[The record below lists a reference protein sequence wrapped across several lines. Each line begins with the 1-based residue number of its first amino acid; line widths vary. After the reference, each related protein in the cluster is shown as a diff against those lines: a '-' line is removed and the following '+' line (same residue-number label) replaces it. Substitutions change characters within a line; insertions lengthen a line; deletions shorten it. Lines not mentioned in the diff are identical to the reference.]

1 MFLNM
6 RTLLTGGLG
15 LIGSSLANRLTEEV
29 VIVSRSKNH
38 EERLTNKSAKILL
51 KDLLSLEKKDIAGF
65 DTIYH
70 FASTVDN
77 YHVLTNP
84 YIDMETN
91 IKGIIH
97 LLELLKDLPKKPKII
112 FPSTFFVYG
121 NEYDR
126 TKKPINEE
134 SKTEPLALYPATKL
148 CAESII
154 KLYSRLYCIPYIITR
169 FTNVFS
175 EHEDYDNKKKGV
187 LNYMIMQALKGET
200 LNVYKGGNFFRDYIY
215 LEDVLDAIQFLEKK
229 VTNDLFLV
237 GYGESTWFKD
247 LIEHIHN
254 LAGNKSK
261 IAEIE
266 TPFFHSVVGI
276 GNFEADTSK
285 INKLGWKA
293 KVDYKEGIRRVIEKY
308 KQLI

>member
-1 MFLNM
+1 M
-6 RTLLTGGLG
+6 RSLVTGGFG

-38 EERLTNKSAKILL
+38 EERLTNKSAKIIL
-51 KDLLSLEKKDIAGF
+51 KDLLSLEKKDVVGF

-91 IKGIIH
+91 IKGVIH
-97 LLELLKDLPKKPKII
+97 LLELFKDLPKKPKII

-126 TKKPINEE
+126 TKKPINED

-154 KLYSRLYCIPYIITR
+154 KLYSRLYGIPYVITR
-169 FTNVFS
+169 FTNVYS

-187 LNYMIMQALKGET
+187 LNYLIMQALKGET
-200 LNVYKGGNFFRDYIY
+200 LNVYKGGNFIRDYIY

-237 GYGESTWFKD
+237 GYGKTIQFKD

-254 LAGNKSK
+254 LTGNKSK
-261 IAEIE
+261 IEEIE
-266 TPFFHSVVGI
+266 VPFFHSVVGI

-285 INKLGWKA
+285 IKKLGWKA
-293 KVDYKEGIRRVIEKY
+293 KVDHKEGIRRVVEKY

>member
-1 MFLNM
+1 MQSLI
-6 RTLLTGGLG
+6 TGGLG
-15 LIGSSLANRLTEEV
+15 LIGSRLANRLGGQVT
-29 VIVSRSKNH
+29 IITRSKNH
-38 EERLTNKSAKILL
+38 QDRLANKSVNIIFKNLL
-51 KDLLSLEKKDIAGF
+51 DLTKNDVDGF

-91 IKGIIH
+91 IKGTIH
-97 LLELLKDLPKKPKII
+97 LLELLKDLQKKPKII

-154 KLYSRLYCIPYIITR
+154 KLYSRLYGIPYIITR

-175 EHEDYDNKKKGV
+175 EHEDYNNKKKGV
-187 LNYMIMQALKGET
+187 LNYIIMQALKGET

-215 LEDVLDAIQFLEKK
+215 LEDVLDAIQFLEKR

-237 GYGESTWFKD
+237 GYGKSILFKD

-254 LAGNKSK
+254 LTGNKSK
-261 IAEIE
+261 IEEIE
-266 TPFFHSVVGI
+266 PPFFHSIVGI

-293 KVDYKEGIRRVIEKY
+293 KVDYKEGIKRVIEKY
-308 KQLI
+308 KQLV